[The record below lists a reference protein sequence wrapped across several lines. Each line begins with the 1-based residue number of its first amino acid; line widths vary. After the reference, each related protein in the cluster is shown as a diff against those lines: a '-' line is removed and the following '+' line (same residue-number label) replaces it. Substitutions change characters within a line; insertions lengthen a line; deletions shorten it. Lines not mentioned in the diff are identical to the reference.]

1 MNMYK
6 LCIIF
11 AIAVIACSGR
21 PGPKDVVF
29 DFIDAVLTSDSLRV
43 MDDLDVDEYVKSLL
57 MEMSPED
64 SALAISDQR
73 TRTIQSL
80 LSDGDTRS
88 RWRRQQ
94 IVVNEAF
101 VADTL
106 AEVEVSFIDQAS
118 GHMVYTRMQ
127 LKKQADDTW
136 KIIFFR

>member
-1 MNMYK
+1 MRK
-6 LCIIF
+6 LYIIF
-11 AIAVIACSGR
+11 AITIIACSGK

-43 MDDLDVDEYVKSLL
+43 INDLDVDEYVKMFL

-64 SALAISDQR
+64 SVLAISEQR
-73 TRTIQSL
+73 EKTIQSL
-80 LSDGDTRS
+80 LGDGQTRS
-88 RWRRQQ
+88 RWMRQQ

-106 AEVEVSFIDQAS
+106 SEVEVSFIDQAS
-118 GHMVYTRMQ
+118 GHMVYTKMQ
-127 LKKQADDTW
+127 LKKQPDDTW

>member
-1 MNMYK
+1 M
-6 LCIIF
+6 IF
-11 AIAVIACSGR
+11 VIAVIACSGK

-43 MDDLDVDEYVKSLL
+43 MDDLDLDEYVKSLL

-64 SALAISDQR
+64 SVLAISGQR
-73 TRTIQSL
+73 EKTIQSL
-80 LSDGDTRS
+80 LGDGDTRS

-94 IVVNEAF
+94 IIVNEAF
-101 VADTL
+101 VADNI

-118 GHMVYTRMQ
+118 GHMVYTKMQ
-127 LKKQADDTW
+127 LKKQPDDTW

>member
-1 MNMYK
+1 MRK
-6 LCIIF
+6 LYIIF
-11 AIAVIACSGR
+11 AITIIACSGK

-43 MDDLDVDEYVKSLL
+43 INDLDVDEYVKMLL

-64 SALAISDQR
+64 SVLAISEQR
-73 TRTIQSL
+73 EKTIQSL
-80 LSDGDTRS
+80 LGDGQTRS
-88 RWRRQQ
+88 RWMRQQ

-106 AEVEVSFIDQAS
+106 SEVEVSFIDQAS
-118 GHMVYTRMQ
+118 GHMVYTKMQ
-127 LKKQADDTW
+127 LKKQPDDTW

>member
-1 MNMYK
+1 MRK
-6 LCIIF
+6 LYIIL
-11 AIAVIACSGR
+11 AITIIACSGK

-43 MDDLDVDEYVKSLL
+43 INDLDVDEYVKLLL

-64 SALAISDQR
+64 SVLAISGQR
-73 TRTIQSL
+73 EKTIQSL
-80 LSDGDTRS
+80 LGDGRTRS
-88 RWRRQQ
+88 RWLRQQ
-94 IVVNEAF
+94 IVVNKAF

-118 GHMVYTRMQ
+118 GHMVYSRMQ
-127 LKKQADDTW
+127 LKRQSDDTW

>member
-1 MNMYK
+1 MYK

-43 MDDLDVDEYVKSLL
+43 MDDLDLDEYVKLFL

-64 SALAISDQR
+64 SSLAISERRQK
-73 TRTIQSL
+73 TIKSL
-80 LSDGDTRS
+80 LGDGDTRS
-88 RWRRQQ
+88 RWLRQQ
-94 IVVNEAF
+94 IVVNEAS
-101 VADTL
+101 VADNL

-118 GHMVYTRMQ
+118 GHMVYTKMQ
-127 LKKQADDTW
+127 LKKQPDDTW

>member
-1 MNMYK
+1 MRK

-11 AIAVIACSGR
+11 AIAIIACSGK

-43 MDDLDVDEYVKSLL
+43 MDDLDLDEYVKSLL

-64 SALAISDQR
+64 SALAISEHRQK
-73 TRTIQSL
+73 TIKSL
-80 LSDGDTRS
+80 LGDGDTRS
-88 RWRRQQ
+88 RWLRQQ

-101 VADTL
+101 VADNL

-118 GHMVYTRMQ
+118 GHMVYTKMQ
-127 LKKQADDTW
+127 LKKQPDDTW